1 MKWRYERKF
10 ILKDYEY
17 SKFSFFLK
25 KSNFLK
31 QYEDRMVNTVYL
43 DSIDFDN
50 YTQNI
55 EGNSRRIKYRVRWY
69 NELKN
74 SEVFLEK
81 KNKYN
86 NLNYKEIF
94 SLGYFKS
101 EYEIFNYLSKMQF
114 QKNFFIPNSLKPVLK
129 IQYQR
134 EYWKNEF
141 NIRSTLDYDVKVFPW
156 KSINE
161 LEHSPFLF
169 NRSILEVKYSNREDN
184 FIRKNIFNK
193 YFNFILSKSSK
204 YTQGVRIL
212 NTNGYC

>member
-1 MKWRYERKF
+1 MDWRYERKF

-31 QYEDRMVNTVYL
+31 QYEDRIINTVYL

-50 YTQNI
+50 YTQSI

-74 SEVFLEK
+74 SEVFFEK

-101 EYEIFNYLSKMQF
+101 EYEIFNYFKQNAIS
-114 QKNFFIPNSLKPVLK
+114 KNFFIPNSLKPVLK

>member
-1 MKWRYERKF
+1 
-10 ILKDYEY
+10 
-17 SKFSFFLK
+17 
-25 KSNFLK
+25 
-31 QYEDRMVNTVYL
+31 
-43 DSIDFDN
+43 
-50 YTQNI
+50 
-55 EGNSRRIKYRVRWY
+55 
-69 NELKN
+69 
-74 SEVFLEK
+74 
-81 KNKYN
+81 
-86 NLNYKEIF
+86 
-94 SLGYFKS
+94 
-101 EYEIFNYLSKMQF
+101 MQF
-114 QKNFFIPNSLKPVLK
+114 QKIFFIPNSLKPVLK

-161 LEHSPFLF
+161 LEHSAFLF

>member
-1 MKWRYERKF
+1 MNWRYERKF

-25 KSNFLK
+25 KNYFKK
-31 QYEDRMVNTVYL
+31 QYEDRIVNTVYL

-50 YTQNI
+50 FTQNI

-101 EYEIFNYLSKMQF
+101 EYEIFNYLNKMQF
-114 QKNFFIPNSLKPVLK
+114 PKSFFIPNSLKAVLK

-169 NRSILEVKYSNREDN
+169 NRSILEVKYSSTEDN
-184 FIRKNIFNK
+184 FIRKNFFNK

-212 NTNGYC
+212 NINGYC